1 MRSRFKLHYFY
12 VIVVDQF
19 RVGTVN
25 LFIPKTEQ
33 ESEIDHSHT
42 CLYLKLFIYRYK
54 TMYAREHVDKI
65 LLAKI
70 HS

>member
-1 MRSRFKLHYFY
+1 MHSRFKLHYFY

-33 ESEIDHSHT
+33 ESEIESRIIVT
-42 CLYLKLFIYRYK
+42 RS
-54 TMYAREHVDKI
+54 TE
-65 LLAKI
+65 
-70 HS
+70 